1 MKMRNS
7 KFEVRSG
14 RWVQSS
20 ACEVRRA
27 PRFTTS
33 AFTLMEVIL
42 SLSLLALLSS
52 MVFGIVRVSMTTAM
66 ETRQV
71 QLENDELNRFISLCR
86 HSFQSLPSTA
96 ILTLKITDTSQ
107 PIKQELTMSG
117 APDAF
122 SFGLNPMSYN
132 DTIIG
137 TRPDYVATEAAESG
151 QQLYYLAISRKDII
165 PKNPD
170 TGDVVAQTTGEGV
183 AAPDDQGRY
192 WMPLMQ
198 NVSSLTW
205 RFYKV
210 ADDTWVEEWDDTN
223 LPQLVEMNLLLAERA
238 LPIRVVFALPAVKL
252 AGANPALRP
261 QTSTS
266 SSSSQGGDGGGGG
279 GGNNGGRGGN
289 NQDGGR
295 GRGDGGD
302 RGRGNDGGGR
312 GRGDEGGGRGD
323 SPQGGP
329 GGPGGG
335 RGGPGG
341 GGQGNFGGG
350 AQPQG
355 GGGGSTG
362 APSGGGGGR

>member
-1 MKMRNS
+1 
-7 KFEVRSG
+7 
-14 RWVQSS
+14 
-20 ACEVRRA
+20 
-27 PRFTTS
+27 
-33 AFTLMEVIL
+33 MEVIL
-42 SLSLLALLSS
+42 SLSLLALLSG

-122 SFGLNPMSYN
+122 SCGLNPMSYN

-137 TRPDYVATEAAESG
+137 TRPDYAATEAAESG
-151 QQLYYLAISRKDII
+151 QQIYYLALSRKDII
-165 PKNPD
+165 PKDPD
-170 TGDVVAQTTGEGV
+170 TGEIVAQTTGEGV

-205 RFYKV
+205 RFYKA

-223 LPQLVEMNLLLAERA
+223 LPQLVEMNLLLAERT
-238 LPIRVVFALPAVKL
+238 LPIRVVFALPTVKL

-266 SSSSQGGDGGGGG
+266 SSSDQSGGGG

-312 GRGDEGGGRGD
+312 GGDGGDRGRGDGGGRGGP
-323 SPQGGP
+323 SQGGP

-335 RGGPGG
+335 RGPGG